1 MTDNK
6 SLNQRRE
13 AATPRGVGVATQV
26 YADRAEN
33 AELWDVEGKRYV
45 DFAGGIA
52 VLNTGHRNPTVM
64 AEVQK
69 QLERFTHTAYQVV
82 PYEPYVE
89 LAEKLNELAPGDTP
103 KKTLFV
109 TTGAEAVENS
119 IKIARAHTGRSA
131 VIAFSGAFHG
141 RTMMTMGLTGKVDP
155 YKRGF
160 GPMPAGI
167 YHLPFPMPMHGVSA
181 QDSIDALHRLFKS
194 DLEPE
199 QVAAIILEPV
209 QGEGGFYI
217 APKELVQELRAV
229 CDKYGICLIADEV
242 QTGFAR
248 TGRLFASEYW
258 AADWGV
264 EPDMITTAKS
274 LAGGFPLS
282 GVVGK
287 ADIMDAPAPGGLGGT
302 YGGSPIGCAAALGV
316 LKVIEEEQLLGRS
329 RILGER
335 LIERVQKMKAR
346 PDTHPIGDIR
356 GLGAMVAFELVT
368 EKGTNTPDADAT
380 KALCAKALEH
390 GLILLSCGVYA
401 NTIRILVPL
410 TASDAIVDEGLDI
423 IERCLAELGTS
434 AAAAE

>member
-6 SLNQRRE
+6 SLNKRRE
-13 AATPRGVGVATQV
+13 AATPRGVGVATQI

-64 AEVQK
+64 AAVEK
-69 QLERFTHTAYQVV
+69 QMQRFTHTAYQVV

-109 TTGAEAVENS
+109 TTGAEAVENA
-119 IKIARAHTGRSA
+119 IKIARAHTGRPA
-131 VIAFSGAFHG
+131 VIAFAGAFHG

-167 YHLPFPMPMHGVSA
+167 YHLPFPMPMHGVTA

-217 APKELVQELRAV
+217 APNELVHELRAI
-229 CDKYGICLIADEV
+229 CDKHGICLIADEV
-242 QTGFAR
+242 QSGFAR
-248 TGRLFASEYW
+248 TGKMFASEY
-258 AADWGV
+258 WGV

-274 LAGGFPLS
+274 LAGGFPLA

-287 ADIMDAPAPGGLGGT
+287 SEIMDAPAPGGLGGT

-316 LKVIEEEQLLGRS
+316 IEVIEKEQLLGRS
-329 RILGER
+329 RILGQR
-335 LIERVQKMKAR
+335 LIERIQRFKDRSDLPA
-346 PDTHPIGDIR
+346 IGDVR

-368 EKGTNTPDADAT
+368 EKGTHKPDAEAT
-380 KALCAKALEH
+380 KALCAKALEN

-423 IERCLAELGTS
+423 IECSLAEIRSTP
-434 AAAAE
+434 AAAE